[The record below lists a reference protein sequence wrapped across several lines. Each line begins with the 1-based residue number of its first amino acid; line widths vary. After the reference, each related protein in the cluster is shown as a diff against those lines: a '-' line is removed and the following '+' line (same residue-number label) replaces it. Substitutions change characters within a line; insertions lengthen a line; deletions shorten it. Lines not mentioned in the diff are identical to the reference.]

1 MSLPD
6 THAILNGLI
15 LVAGALVALFVAR
28 AALHLTAKLAR
39 IGCVAILVVATIG
52 YLVSRLA

>member
-1 MSLPD
+1 MNLPD
-6 THAILNGLI
+6 AHAITNGLVLI
-15 LVAGALVALFVAR
+15 VGAVIALFVAR
-28 AALHLTAKLAR
+28 AALHFTAKLAR

>member
-6 THAILNGLI
+6 THAILNGLVM
-15 LVAGALVALFVAR
+15 LAGALIALFVAR

-52 YLVSRLA
+52 YLVTRLA

>member
-1 MSLPD
+1 MNLPD
-6 THAILNGLI
+6 VHAITNGLI
-15 LVAGALVALFVAR
+15 LVAGAVIALFVAR
-28 AALHLTAKLAR
+28 AALHFTAKLAR

>member
-6 THAILNGLI
+6 THAILNGLV
-15 LVAGALVALFVAR
+15 LLAGALIALFVAR

-39 IGCVAILVVATIG
+39 IGCVAIVVVTAVG
-52 YLVSRLA
+52 FLASRLT